1 MVARIEHE
9 LAIVRD
15 LDLAGYLLVF
25 KEVVDWSQ
33 EQGITCSIRGSAP
46 ASALLYCL
54 GLCPI
59 DPVEHNLLFER
70 FCSPE
75 RKEYP
80 DIDLDFP
87 HERREEVIQHV
98 YQKYGR
104 DRAAM
109 VCEVNTYRIKSA
121 LRDVA
126 KVLGL
131 SPQRAQQLADQV
143 DWHDPDP
150 RDRIVREDGPA
161 PPPARWGP
169 LRRPG
174 PPPGPPPPGAAGAGT
189 STKGASAGPW
199 PSSCSTSPASSCT
212 APATTPST
220 WGAWSSRTSPCWRWP
235 PSSRRGCPDAPS
247 SPGTRTT

>member
-1 MVARIEHE
+1 M
-9 LAIVRD
+9 RD
-15 LDLAGYLLVF
+15 LKLAGYLLVF

-161 PPPARWGP
+161 PPPRALGAP
-169 LRRPG
+169 SGRPA
-174 PPPGPPPPGAAGAGT
+174 PPGPPGAPGGAPRR
-189 STKGASAGPW
+189 GASEDGRIGGPLAELLL
-199 PSSCSTSPASSCT
+199 TLARQLLHSPRHHSIHVGGMVVS
-212 APATTPST
+212 
-220 WGAWSSRTSPCWRWP
+220 TSPCWR
-235 PSSRRGCPDAPS
+235 
-247 SPGTRTT
+247 